1 VEPSKVNWFKYILDK
16 YLKMTDEDG
25 NQTALNTADAFVN
38 LLNIILTPKKNEEI
52 QEDLLSLVG
61 YHNFEFLEKLI
72 ERREIIKEQCKGIL
86 EKMQVE
92 KQGTDYRGKNMDII
106 SGPSSSVTFQY
117 ATKKSGKK
125 GGGGGAKYNQQQ
137 MESLK
142 NTNYDLLLRLG
153 FDRDFIDENKR
164 LGLRERQ
171 AEANKIKQQYMLDN
185 ARSRKGN
192 ES

>member
-106 SGPSSSVTFQY
+106 SGPSSSVTIQY

-125 GGGGGAKYNQQQ
+125 GGGGGGAKYNQQQ

-171 AEANKIKQQYMLDN
+171 AEANKIKQQYMLEN
-185 ARSRKGN
+185 AR
-192 ES
+192 